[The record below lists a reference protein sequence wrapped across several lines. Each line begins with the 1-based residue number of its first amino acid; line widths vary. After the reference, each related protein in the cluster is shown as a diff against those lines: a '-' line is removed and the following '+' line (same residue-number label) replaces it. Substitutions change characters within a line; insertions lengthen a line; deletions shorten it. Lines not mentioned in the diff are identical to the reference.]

1 MQNLNLKEEFE
12 QSYHTLSINKYDETV
27 YKKLKEAE
35 LEITNTSKRYSFEEV
50 LESMNNI
57 IGLGWVKTFLL
68 NNNFE
73 II

>member
-12 QSYHTLSINKYDETV
+12 QSYQTLSINKYDEAV

-35 LEITNTSKRYSFEEV
+35 LELTNTPKRYSLKEV

-57 IGLGWVKTFLL
+57 IG
-68 NNNFE
+68 
-73 II
+73 